1 MWKCRCM
8 TSHGWVFDGWMGHQ
22 GQFFPIQR
30 ELLFIF
36 DKITYYLCLICNGR
50 KKEKERDREMKL
62 PHRGKCCQGKAS
74 IYFFFGL
81 LFFLFVCLRFRH
93 FFPMKF
99 FLTKITCPRTKN
111 LPVEMFLH
119 QRCFQKTHWF
129 MLKSL
134 SEWHSIR

>member
-36 DKITYYLCLICNGR
+36 GKITYYLCLICNGR

-74 IYFFFGL
+74 IYY
-81 LFFLFVCLRFRH
+81 FFLVCCFFCLFVWDFATFSLWS
-93 FFPMKF
+93 FFWPK
-99 FLTKITCPRTKN
+99 LLIPEQKI
-111 LPVEMFLH
+111 
-119 QRCFQKTHWF
+119 
-129 MLKSL
+129 SL
-134 SEWHSIR
+134 SKCFCTKDVFRRHIDLC